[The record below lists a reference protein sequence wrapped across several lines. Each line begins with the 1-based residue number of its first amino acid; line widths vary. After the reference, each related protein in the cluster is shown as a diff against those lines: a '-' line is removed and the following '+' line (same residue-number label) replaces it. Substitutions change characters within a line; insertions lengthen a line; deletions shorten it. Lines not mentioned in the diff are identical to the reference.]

1 MSGLFGSKPQIP
13 AAAAV
18 TPTVTPTVATP
29 AVQAASDAQRR
40 RSRAASGRAA
50 TMLTSTEE
58 KGTTPMTATKKLLGG

>member
-13 AAAAV
+13 AAV

-29 AVQAASDAQRR
+29 AVQAASDAQRM

-58 KGTTPMTATKKLLGG
+58 QATTPMTATKKLLGG

>member
-1 MSGLFGSKPQIP
+1 MSGLFGSKPQMP

-18 TPTVTPTVATP
+18 TPTVAMP
-29 AVQAASDAQRR
+29 AVQAASDAQRL

-58 KGTTPMTATKKLLGG
+58 QQNSPMTATKKLLGM